1 MISRL
6 FWWVTEC
13 REEKVTE
20 KHLVKRIQPQLK
32 KALKSP
38 EFVNTDQENSDNND
52 EKQEPVKNSVPLTQ
66 QKNKHQSLQILMKRT
81 QWLREL
87 RHWRGNLKGYL
98 QKKHSA
104 ALFTKDSDNDY
115 QKKNLAGKS
124 NQWPKEYLWY
134 NQLNLSRRT

>member
-1 MISRL
+1 M
-6 FWWVTEC
+6 
-13 REEKVTE
+13 
-20 KHLVKRIQPQLK
+20 KRIQPQLK

-87 RHWRGNLKGYL
+87 RH
-98 QKKHSA
+98 
-104 ALFTKDSDNDY
+104 
-115 QKKNLAGKS
+115 
-124 NQWPKEYLWY
+124 
-134 NQLNLSRRT
+134 